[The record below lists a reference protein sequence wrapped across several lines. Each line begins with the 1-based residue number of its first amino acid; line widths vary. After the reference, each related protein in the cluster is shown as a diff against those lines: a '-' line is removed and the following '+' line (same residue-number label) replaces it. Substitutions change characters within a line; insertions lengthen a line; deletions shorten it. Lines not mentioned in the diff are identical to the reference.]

1 MILAAV
7 ADLLFASR
15 IRAAAGP
22 GAAAVQFARTAD
34 DVVNGARALHP
45 TLVLL
50 DLNGAPLDPLATI
63 ARLKSDP
70 ELASIRIVGFVSH
83 VQADVVAAARRAG
96 IDEVLARSAFV
107 ARLPELL
114 AP

>member
-7 ADLLFASR
+7 ADLMFASR
-15 IRAAAGP
+15 IRAAAPP
-22 GAAAVQFARTAD
+22 GLELQFARTSE
-34 DVVNGARALHP
+34 DVLARARSLRP
-45 TLVLL
+45 ALLLV
-50 DLNGAPLDPLATI
+50 DLNLAAIDPPGTI
-63 ARLKSDP
+63 ARLKADP
-70 ELASIRIVGFVSH
+70 ETRGIRVVGFVSH
-83 VQADVVAAARRAG
+83 VQSDLVAAARAAG